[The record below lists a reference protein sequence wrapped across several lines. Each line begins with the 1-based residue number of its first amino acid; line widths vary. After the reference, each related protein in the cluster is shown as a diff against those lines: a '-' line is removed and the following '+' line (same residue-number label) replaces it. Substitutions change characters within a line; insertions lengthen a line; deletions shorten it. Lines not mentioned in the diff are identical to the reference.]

1 MSLEMSLAVF
11 ILMVS
16 KEGGVFFACPPLTFS
31 LLRRFMAC
39 VKVLMML
46 RDEAPTCLP
55 SVSAEEKEE
64 GGRVSFIFALT
75 FSVPS
80 RLLTCGFAL
89 VMLREE
95 NPCLLSLASAERERR
110 GLERACGH
118 FVLLTK
124 ACSLTVFS
132 FRFPVLAGGWRGVSK
147 RTVPLQRDPRTT
159 PVSKMP
165 LGGGDAGSG
174 GVAT

>member
-1 MSLEMSLAVF
+1 
-11 ILMVS
+11 MVS
-16 KEGGVFFACPPLTFS
+16 KEGGIFFAYPPLTFS
-31 LLRRFMAC
+31 PLRRFMAC

-46 RDEAPTCLP
+46 RDEAPTRLP

-75 FSVPS
+75 FSVPV
-80 RLLTCGFAL
+80 RLLTCGFVL

-95 NPCLLSLASAERERR
+95 NPWVPSLVSAEREGR
-110 GLERACGH
+110 GLERAWGH
-118 FVLLTK
+118 FVLYFCSTK
-124 ACSLTVFS
+124 VRRLTVFS

-165 LGGGDAGSG
+165 LGGGDAGAG